1 MNLKSRN
8 DILWTGQ
15 TVFRE
20 RLFVLKFRS
29 TPSPLTPK
37 QHPPSTNTISSILLL
52 MDWLLQKKK
61 INNNNK
67 KTNQINWAI
76 LFAALEKKCKKKNIF
91 SQSCLYLG
99 NATCNWNGETAK
111 LRTLVKQNTH
121 THTPIDHIIELH
133 GLVYAMLCYPRLEI
147 SPILYVLV
155 NKQKWKLYAYR
166 VYYHE

>member
-15 TVFRE
+15 TVFRK

-29 TPSPLTPK
+29 TTSPLTPK

-52 MDWLLQKKK
+52 MNWLLQKKK
-61 INNNNK
+61 STTTTKNESNK
-67 KTNQINWAI
+67 LSNFVRCTRKKSKT
-76 LFAALEKKCKKKNIF
+76 KNIF

-111 LRTLVKQNTH
+111 LRTPVKQNTH
-121 THTPIDHIIELH
+121 THTLQSII
-133 GLVYAMLCYPRLEI
+133 
-147 SPILYVLV
+147 S
-155 NKQKWKLYAYR
+155 
-166 VYYHE
+166 

>member
-1 MNLKSRN
+1 MDRANRFP
-8 DILWTGQ
+8 WTSFRFKVSLNTLPTHTQ
-15 TVFRE
+15 T
-20 RLFVLKFRS
+20 
-29 TPSPLTPK
+29 TP
-37 QHPPSTNTISSILLL
+37 TIR
-52 MDWLLQKKK
+52 KH
-61 INNNNK
+61 
-67 KTNQINWAI
+67 I
-76 LFAALEKKCKKKNIF
+76 LFNFTSYGLTFAEKKNQQQQQKNESNKLSNFVRCTRKKSKTKNIF

-155 NKQKWKLYAYR
+155 NKQKWKLYA
-166 VYYHE
+166 